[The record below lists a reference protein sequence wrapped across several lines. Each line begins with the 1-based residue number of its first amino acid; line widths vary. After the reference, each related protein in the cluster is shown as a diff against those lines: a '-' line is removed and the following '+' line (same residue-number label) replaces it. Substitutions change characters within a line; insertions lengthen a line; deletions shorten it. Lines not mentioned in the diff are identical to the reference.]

1 VYTLCVNIDDTEKG
15 NLMNQIV
22 HTKIQKWG
30 NGLALRVAGLIRDI
44 PQFEQDAAVDV
55 EVFEDG
61 FTVRKVMPN
70 KKGFVFP
77 VKEQD
82 LLKGLTPATAHA
94 DELAKINLKDIGFE

>member
-1 VYTLCVNIDDTEKG
+1 MG
-15 NLMNQIV
+15 QIV

-44 PQFEQDAAVDV
+44 PQFEQNAAVDV

-61 FTVRKVMPN
+61 FTVRKSQPN

-77 VKEQD
+77 IKEKD
-82 LLKGLTPATAHA
+82 LLNDITPDTAHA
-94 DELAKINLKDIGFE
+94 DGLAEISIKDIEL

>member
-1 VYTLCVNIDDTEKG
+1 MKHKG
-15 NLMNQIV
+15 SYMNQVV

-55 EVFEDG
+55 EIFEDG
-61 FTVRKVMPN
+61 FTVKKSKLK

-77 VKEQD
+77 LKEKD
-82 LLKGLTPATAHA
+82 LLKSITPETAHA
-94 DELAKINLKDIGFE
+94 DSLANLSLKEIEL